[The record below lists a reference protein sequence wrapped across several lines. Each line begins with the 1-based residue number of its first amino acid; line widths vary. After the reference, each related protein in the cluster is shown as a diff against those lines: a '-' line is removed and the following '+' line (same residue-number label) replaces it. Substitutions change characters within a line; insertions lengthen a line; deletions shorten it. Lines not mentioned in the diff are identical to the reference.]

1 METKYNEA
9 YSALKWYVENKMIN
23 EVVEESRL
31 ENLKTIRLFLTNTIH
46 ENLAKVRTKENETKI
61 REMCQWVI
69 EKILPFIKA
78 KLKLINFKRVNSALD
93 EKELVIFNDYLD
105 LEDDFF
111 AIASFRSLPH
121 FAMYM
126 ERQDSE
132 EDKVWKYTMDETMGS
147 IFYYSNKMILEDDI
161 HALVKQTP
169 AGYGKC
175 FHANQNILTSTG
187 YKKAKDLKIGDFVYS
202 MKENKPVLRKI
213 VNRWNTI
220 KKQVKITA
228 RNGVELIV
236 SPEHRM
242 WTQRGYVQAKDLTTD
257 DYLYYLCSP
266 LEFGENINED
276 ELKFISMMLFDGSC
290 TNCTQFTKKNNEIY
304 QECIK
309 VSKNLN
315 FSYSSYQ
322 YKDKSCCHLTIN
334 KNDGRPV
341 ELLRKYGIFN
351 HYSTNKRL
359 PKQFFTMSLKQ
370 RYEFIGI
377 MFATDGYIPKYSCN
391 GGCNIGITLANKE
404 LCEDIQLLLSTC
416 GIYSNLA
423 KKNIKGKEKNFEAW
437 VLTVPDE
444 FTEKIYKNCY
454 CYQKQKAL
462 EERYLAINNL
472 SMKPYSN
479 CVNYP
484 KSLLENCKELKKAE
498 NKSWTRNKT
507 FKREIVHRYVKDK
520 KIISDDFYWNKIIS
534 IKNDDTEV
542 PMIDFEVEDT
552 HNFILDGFVSHNS
565 KSDCVIMCFILG
577 YDVNADIIKV
587 VGNPTAMEGIVP
599 RVVEMLKSKRFGK
612 VFPVLGKYNGSDDMF
627 KRQTISDNCIALAD
641 STKAAS
647 LVCFNKET
655 KTSGI
660 RGNYQFYDD
669 ITQAEDAENISKHE
683 RDVSTYQ
690 SVWSKREYNQ
700 FKTKRWFTGT
710 SYNREDFI
718 CKMIDK
724 YSKGLPLCADLEIQ
738 KYKWAKFC
746 KKTQNGKM
754 VVIRIPKL
762 VDLELGEDKCYC
774 SFPEKFSKEEAL
786 DLLHSDAPNSRRSF
800 YAMEQQSP
808 LPPESMKFDWVY
820 LRTYKKLPKDILD
833 NNCFCRVIIDPSRK
847 GKDNYAALIFKSIDG
862 QKDWYFVDCYYEQ
875 KVTSKYAIPEI
886 CKKAAF
892 HKADTISFEQNAT
905 DASLITDL
913 IKTELLKNGNRECNI
928 DDFWSQENKE
938 EKILKYSD
946 DILTDIIF
954 PDREIF
960 HIDSP
965 MGRAMKD
972 ITCYS
977 FDFKVVHDDSIDC
990 CAMFESRLKQNNEN
1004 TIEVLDCC
1012 KLY

>member
-9 YSALKWYVENKMIN
+9 YNALKWYVDNKMSN

-169 AGYGKC
+169 AGYGK
-175 FHANQNILTSTG
+175 
-187 YKKAKDLKIGDFVYS
+187 
-202 MKENKPVLRKI
+202 
-213 VNRWNTI
+213 
-220 KKQVKITA
+220 
-228 RNGVELIV
+228 
-236 SPEHRM
+236 
-242 WTQRGYVQAKDLTTD
+242 
-257 DYLYYLCSP
+257 
-266 LEFGENINED
+266 
-276 ELKFISMMLFDGSC
+276 
-290 TNCTQFTKKNNEIY
+290 
-304 QECIK
+304 
-309 VSKNLN
+309 
-315 FSYSSYQ
+315 
-322 YKDKSCCHLTIN
+322 
-334 KNDGRPV
+334 
-341 ELLRKYGIFN
+341 
-351 HYSTNKRL
+351 
-359 PKQFFTMSLKQ
+359 
-370 RYEFIGI
+370 
-377 MFATDGYIPKYSCN
+377 
-391 GGCNIGITLANKE
+391 
-404 LCEDIQLLLSTC
+404 
-416 GIYSNLA
+416 
-423 KKNIKGKEKNFEAW
+423 
-437 VLTVPDE
+437 
-444 FTEKIYKNCY
+444 
-454 CYQKQKAL
+454 
-462 EERYLAINNL
+462 
-472 SMKPYSN
+472 
-479 CVNYP
+479 
-484 KSLLENCKELKKAE
+484 
-498 NKSWTRNKT
+498 
-507 FKREIVHRYVKDK
+507 
-520 KIISDDFYWNKIIS
+520 
-534 IKNDDTEV
+534 
-542 PMIDFEVEDT
+542 
-552 HNFILDGFVSHNS
+552 S

-774 SFPEKFSKEEAL
+774 SFPQKFSKEEAL

-833 NNCFCRVIIDPSRK
+833 NNCFCRIIIDPSRK

-862 QKDWYFVDCYYEQ
+862 KKDWYLVDCYYEQ

-960 HIDSP
+960 HSDSP

-1004 TIEVLDCC
+1004 TIEVLDYCN
-1012 KLY
+1012 LY

>member
-9 YSALKWYVENKMIN
+9 YNALKWYVDNKMSN

-169 AGYGKC
+169 AGYGK
-175 FHANQNILTSTG
+175 
-187 YKKAKDLKIGDFVYS
+187 
-202 MKENKPVLRKI
+202 
-213 VNRWNTI
+213 
-220 KKQVKITA
+220 
-228 RNGVELIV
+228 
-236 SPEHRM
+236 
-242 WTQRGYVQAKDLTTD
+242 
-257 DYLYYLCSP
+257 
-266 LEFGENINED
+266 
-276 ELKFISMMLFDGSC
+276 
-290 TNCTQFTKKNNEIY
+290 
-304 QECIK
+304 
-309 VSKNLN
+309 
-315 FSYSSYQ
+315 
-322 YKDKSCCHLTIN
+322 
-334 KNDGRPV
+334 
-341 ELLRKYGIFN
+341 
-351 HYSTNKRL
+351 
-359 PKQFFTMSLKQ
+359 
-370 RYEFIGI
+370 
-377 MFATDGYIPKYSCN
+377 
-391 GGCNIGITLANKE
+391 
-404 LCEDIQLLLSTC
+404 
-416 GIYSNLA
+416 
-423 KKNIKGKEKNFEAW
+423 
-437 VLTVPDE
+437 
-444 FTEKIYKNCY
+444 
-454 CYQKQKAL
+454 
-462 EERYLAINNL
+462 
-472 SMKPYSN
+472 
-479 CVNYP
+479 
-484 KSLLENCKELKKAE
+484 
-498 NKSWTRNKT
+498 
-507 FKREIVHRYVKDK
+507 
-520 KIISDDFYWNKIIS
+520 
-534 IKNDDTEV
+534 
-542 PMIDFEVEDT
+542 
-552 HNFILDGFVSHNS
+552 S

-669 ITQAEDAENISKHE
+669 ITQAEDAENVSKHE

-833 NNCFCRVIIDPSRK
+833 NNCFCKIIIDPSRK

-862 QKDWYFVDCYYEQ
+862 KKDWYLVDCYYEQ

-960 HIDSP
+960 HSDSP

-1004 TIEVLDCC
+1004 TIEVLDYCN
-1012 KLY
+1012 LY

>member
-9 YSALKWYVENKMIN
+9 YNALKWYVDNKMSN
-23 EVVEESRL
+23 EVVEETRL

-175 FHANQNILTSTG
+175 FHANQNILTNTG
-187 YKKAKDLKIGDFVYS
+187 YKKAKDLKIGDLVYS
-202 MKENKPVLRKI
+202 MKENKAVLRKI
-213 VNRWNTI
+213 INKWDTK

-257 DYLYYLCSP
+257 DYLYYLFGS
-266 LEFGENINED
+266 LEVYGNLD
-276 ELKFISMMLFDGSC
+276 ELIKTAKFRWIKII
-290 TNCTQFTKKNNEIY
+290 NIKNNNEEI
-304 QECIK
+304 
-309 VSKNLN
+309 
-315 FSYSSYQ
+315 
-322 YKDKSCCHLTIN
+322 
-334 KNDGRPV
+334 
-341 ELLRKYGIFN
+341 
-351 HYSTNKRL
+351 
-359 PKQFFTMSLKQ
+359 
-370 RYEFIGI
+370 
-377 MFATDGYIPKYSCN
+377 
-391 GGCNIGITLANKE
+391 
-404 LCEDIQLLLSTC
+404 
-416 GIYSNLA
+416 
-423 KKNIKGKEKNFEAW
+423 
-437 VLTVPDE
+437 
-444 FTEKIYKNCY
+444 
-454 CYQKQKAL
+454 
-462 EERYLAINNL
+462 
-472 SMKPYSN
+472 
-479 CVNYP
+479 
-484 KSLLENCKELKKAE
+484 
-498 NKSWTRNKT
+498 
-507 FKREIVHRYVKDK
+507 
-520 KIISDDFYWNKIIS
+520 
-534 IKNDDTEV
+534 
-542 PMIDFEVEDT
+542 PMIDLEVEDT

-669 ITQAEDAENISKHE
+669 ITQAEDAENVSKHE

-724 YSKGLPLCADLEIQ
+724 YSKGLPLCVDMEIQ

-774 SFPEKFSKEEAL
+774 SFPQKFSKEEAL

-833 NNCFCRVIIDPSRK
+833 NNCFCRIIIDPSRK

-862 QKDWYFVDCYYEQ
+862 KKDWYLVDCYYEQ

-892 HKADTISFEQNAT
+892 HKADIISFEQNAT

-960 HIDSP
+960 HSDSP

-1004 TIEVLDCC
+1004 TIEVLDYCN
-1012 KLY
+1012 LY

>member
-169 AGYGKC
+169 AGYGK
-175 FHANQNILTSTG
+175 
-187 YKKAKDLKIGDFVYS
+187 
-202 MKENKPVLRKI
+202 
-213 VNRWNTI
+213 
-220 KKQVKITA
+220 
-228 RNGVELIV
+228 
-236 SPEHRM
+236 
-242 WTQRGYVQAKDLTTD
+242 
-257 DYLYYLCSP
+257 
-266 LEFGENINED
+266 
-276 ELKFISMMLFDGSC
+276 
-290 TNCTQFTKKNNEIY
+290 
-304 QECIK
+304 
-309 VSKNLN
+309 
-315 FSYSSYQ
+315 
-322 YKDKSCCHLTIN
+322 
-334 KNDGRPV
+334 
-341 ELLRKYGIFN
+341 
-351 HYSTNKRL
+351 
-359 PKQFFTMSLKQ
+359 
-370 RYEFIGI
+370 
-377 MFATDGYIPKYSCN
+377 
-391 GGCNIGITLANKE
+391 
-404 LCEDIQLLLSTC
+404 
-416 GIYSNLA
+416 
-423 KKNIKGKEKNFEAW
+423 
-437 VLTVPDE
+437 
-444 FTEKIYKNCY
+444 
-454 CYQKQKAL
+454 
-462 EERYLAINNL
+462 
-472 SMKPYSN
+472 
-479 CVNYP
+479 
-484 KSLLENCKELKKAE
+484 
-498 NKSWTRNKT
+498 
-507 FKREIVHRYVKDK
+507 
-520 KIISDDFYWNKIIS
+520 
-534 IKNDDTEV
+534 
-542 PMIDFEVEDT
+542 
-552 HNFILDGFVSHNS
+552 S

>member
-9 YSALKWYVENKMIN
+9 YNALKWYVDNKMSN

-175 FHANQNILTSTG
+175 FHANQDILTSTG
-187 YKKAKDLKIGDFVYS
+187 YKKAKDLKIGDLVYS
-202 MKENKPVLRKI
+202 MRENKAVLRKI
-213 VNRWNTI
+213 INKWDTK

-257 DYLYYLCSP
+257 DYLYYLFRP
-266 LEFGENINED
+266 LEVHGNLD
-276 ELKFISMMLFDGSC
+276 ELIKTAKFRWI
-290 TNCTQFTKKNNEIY
+290 
-304 QECIK
+304 
-309 VSKNLN
+309 
-315 FSYSSYQ
+315 
-322 YKDKSCCHLTIN
+322 
-334 KNDGRPV
+334 
-341 ELLRKYGIFN
+341 
-351 HYSTNKRL
+351 
-359 PKQFFTMSLKQ
+359 
-370 RYEFIGI
+370 
-377 MFATDGYIPKYSCN
+377 
-391 GGCNIGITLANKE
+391 
-404 LCEDIQLLLSTC
+404 
-416 GIYSNLA
+416 
-423 KKNIKGKEKNFEAW
+423 
-437 VLTVPDE
+437 
-444 FTEKIYKNCY
+444 
-454 CYQKQKAL
+454 
-462 EERYLAINNL
+462 
-472 SMKPYSN
+472 
-479 CVNYP
+479 
-484 KSLLENCKELKKAE
+484 
-498 NKSWTRNKT
+498 
-507 FKREIVHRYVKDK
+507 
-520 KIISDDFYWNKIIS
+520 KIIS

-542 PMIDFEVEDT
+542 PMIDLEVEDT

-669 ITQAEDAENISKHE
+669 ITQAEDAENVSKHE

-724 YSKGLPLCADLEIQ
+724 YSKGLPLCVDMEIQ

-833 NNCFCRVIIDPSRK
+833 NNCFCRIIIDPSRK

-862 QKDWYFVDCYYEQ
+862 KKDWYLVDCYYEQ

-892 HKADTISFEQNAT
+892 HKADIISFEQNAT
-905 DASLITDL
+905 DISLITDL
-913 IKTELLKNGNRECNI
+913 IKKELLHNGDKECTV

-946 DILTDIIF
+946 DILNDIIF
-954 PDREIF
+954 PNREIF

-977 FDFKVVHDDSIDC
+977 FDFKVAHDDSLDC
-990 CAMFESRLKQNNEN
+990 CAMLESRLKQNNEN
-1004 TIEVLDCC
+1004 TIEVLDYCN
-1012 KLY
+1012 LY

>member
-169 AGYGKC
+169 AGYGK
-175 FHANQNILTSTG
+175 
-187 YKKAKDLKIGDFVYS
+187 
-202 MKENKPVLRKI
+202 
-213 VNRWNTI
+213 
-220 KKQVKITA
+220 
-228 RNGVELIV
+228 
-236 SPEHRM
+236 
-242 WTQRGYVQAKDLTTD
+242 
-257 DYLYYLCSP
+257 
-266 LEFGENINED
+266 
-276 ELKFISMMLFDGSC
+276 
-290 TNCTQFTKKNNEIY
+290 
-304 QECIK
+304 
-309 VSKNLN
+309 
-315 FSYSSYQ
+315 
-322 YKDKSCCHLTIN
+322 
-334 KNDGRPV
+334 
-341 ELLRKYGIFN
+341 
-351 HYSTNKRL
+351 
-359 PKQFFTMSLKQ
+359 
-370 RYEFIGI
+370 
-377 MFATDGYIPKYSCN
+377 
-391 GGCNIGITLANKE
+391 
-404 LCEDIQLLLSTC
+404 
-416 GIYSNLA
+416 
-423 KKNIKGKEKNFEAW
+423 
-437 VLTVPDE
+437 
-444 FTEKIYKNCY
+444 
-454 CYQKQKAL
+454 
-462 EERYLAINNL
+462 
-472 SMKPYSN
+472 
-479 CVNYP
+479 
-484 KSLLENCKELKKAE
+484 
-498 NKSWTRNKT
+498 
-507 FKREIVHRYVKDK
+507 
-520 KIISDDFYWNKIIS
+520 
-534 IKNDDTEV
+534 
-542 PMIDFEVEDT
+542 
-552 HNFILDGFVSHNS
+552 S

-960 HIDSP
+960 HSDSP

>member
-9 YSALKWYVENKMIN
+9 YNALKWYVDNKMSN

-169 AGYGKC
+169 AGYGK
-175 FHANQNILTSTG
+175 
-187 YKKAKDLKIGDFVYS
+187 
-202 MKENKPVLRKI
+202 
-213 VNRWNTI
+213 
-220 KKQVKITA
+220 
-228 RNGVELIV
+228 
-236 SPEHRM
+236 
-242 WTQRGYVQAKDLTTD
+242 
-257 DYLYYLCSP
+257 
-266 LEFGENINED
+266 
-276 ELKFISMMLFDGSC
+276 
-290 TNCTQFTKKNNEIY
+290 
-304 QECIK
+304 
-309 VSKNLN
+309 
-315 FSYSSYQ
+315 
-322 YKDKSCCHLTIN
+322 
-334 KNDGRPV
+334 
-341 ELLRKYGIFN
+341 
-351 HYSTNKRL
+351 
-359 PKQFFTMSLKQ
+359 
-370 RYEFIGI
+370 
-377 MFATDGYIPKYSCN
+377 
-391 GGCNIGITLANKE
+391 
-404 LCEDIQLLLSTC
+404 
-416 GIYSNLA
+416 
-423 KKNIKGKEKNFEAW
+423 
-437 VLTVPDE
+437 
-444 FTEKIYKNCY
+444 
-454 CYQKQKAL
+454 
-462 EERYLAINNL
+462 
-472 SMKPYSN
+472 
-479 CVNYP
+479 
-484 KSLLENCKELKKAE
+484 
-498 NKSWTRNKT
+498 
-507 FKREIVHRYVKDK
+507 
-520 KIISDDFYWNKIIS
+520 
-534 IKNDDTEV
+534 
-542 PMIDFEVEDT
+542 
-552 HNFILDGFVSHNS
+552 S

-669 ITQAEDAENISKHE
+669 ITQAEDAENVSKHE

-774 SFPEKFSKEEAL
+774 SFPQKFSKEEAL

-960 HIDSP
+960 HSDSP

-1004 TIEVLDCC
+1004 TIEVLDYCN
-1012 KLY
+1012 LY

>member
-9 YSALKWYVENKMIN
+9 YNALKWYVDNKMSN

-169 AGYGKC
+169 AGYGK
-175 FHANQNILTSTG
+175 
-187 YKKAKDLKIGDFVYS
+187 
-202 MKENKPVLRKI
+202 
-213 VNRWNTI
+213 
-220 KKQVKITA
+220 
-228 RNGVELIV
+228 
-236 SPEHRM
+236 
-242 WTQRGYVQAKDLTTD
+242 
-257 DYLYYLCSP
+257 
-266 LEFGENINED
+266 
-276 ELKFISMMLFDGSC
+276 
-290 TNCTQFTKKNNEIY
+290 
-304 QECIK
+304 
-309 VSKNLN
+309 
-315 FSYSSYQ
+315 
-322 YKDKSCCHLTIN
+322 
-334 KNDGRPV
+334 
-341 ELLRKYGIFN
+341 
-351 HYSTNKRL
+351 
-359 PKQFFTMSLKQ
+359 
-370 RYEFIGI
+370 
-377 MFATDGYIPKYSCN
+377 
-391 GGCNIGITLANKE
+391 
-404 LCEDIQLLLSTC
+404 
-416 GIYSNLA
+416 
-423 KKNIKGKEKNFEAW
+423 
-437 VLTVPDE
+437 
-444 FTEKIYKNCY
+444 
-454 CYQKQKAL
+454 
-462 EERYLAINNL
+462 
-472 SMKPYSN
+472 
-479 CVNYP
+479 
-484 KSLLENCKELKKAE
+484 
-498 NKSWTRNKT
+498 
-507 FKREIVHRYVKDK
+507 
-520 KIISDDFYWNKIIS
+520 
-534 IKNDDTEV
+534 
-542 PMIDFEVEDT
+542 
-552 HNFILDGFVSHNS
+552 S

-669 ITQAEDAENISKHE
+669 ITQAEDAENVSKHE

-774 SFPEKFSKEEAL
+774 SFPQKFSKEEAL

-833 NNCFCRVIIDPSRK
+833 NNCFCRIIIDPSRK

-862 QKDWYFVDCYYEQ
+862 KKDWYLVDCYYEQ

-960 HIDSP
+960 HSDSP

-1004 TIEVLDCC
+1004 TIEVLDYCN
-1012 KLY
+1012 LY

>member
-9 YSALKWYVENKMIN
+9 YNALKWYVDNKMSN

-169 AGYGKC
+169 AGYGK
-175 FHANQNILTSTG
+175 
-187 YKKAKDLKIGDFVYS
+187 
-202 MKENKPVLRKI
+202 
-213 VNRWNTI
+213 
-220 KKQVKITA
+220 
-228 RNGVELIV
+228 
-236 SPEHRM
+236 
-242 WTQRGYVQAKDLTTD
+242 
-257 DYLYYLCSP
+257 
-266 LEFGENINED
+266 
-276 ELKFISMMLFDGSC
+276 
-290 TNCTQFTKKNNEIY
+290 
-304 QECIK
+304 
-309 VSKNLN
+309 
-315 FSYSSYQ
+315 
-322 YKDKSCCHLTIN
+322 
-334 KNDGRPV
+334 
-341 ELLRKYGIFN
+341 
-351 HYSTNKRL
+351 
-359 PKQFFTMSLKQ
+359 
-370 RYEFIGI
+370 
-377 MFATDGYIPKYSCN
+377 
-391 GGCNIGITLANKE
+391 
-404 LCEDIQLLLSTC
+404 
-416 GIYSNLA
+416 
-423 KKNIKGKEKNFEAW
+423 
-437 VLTVPDE
+437 
-444 FTEKIYKNCY
+444 
-454 CYQKQKAL
+454 
-462 EERYLAINNL
+462 
-472 SMKPYSN
+472 
-479 CVNYP
+479 
-484 KSLLENCKELKKAE
+484 
-498 NKSWTRNKT
+498 
-507 FKREIVHRYVKDK
+507 
-520 KIISDDFYWNKIIS
+520 
-534 IKNDDTEV
+534 
-542 PMIDFEVEDT
+542 
-552 HNFILDGFVSHNS
+552 S

-669 ITQAEDAENISKHE
+669 ITQAEDAENVSKHE

-724 YSKGLPLCADLEIQ
+724 YSKGLPLCVDMEIQ

-774 SFPEKFSKEEAL
+774 SFPQKFSKEEAL

-862 QKDWYFVDCYYEQ
+862 KKDWYLLDCYYEQ

-892 HKADTISFEQNAT
+892 HKADIISFEQNAT
-905 DASLITDL
+905 DISLITDL
-913 IKTELLKNGNRECNI
+913 IKKELLNNGDKECTV

-946 DILTDIIF
+946 DILNDIIF
-954 PDREIF
+954 PNREIF

-977 FDFKVVHDDSIDC
+977 FDFKVAHDDSLDC
-990 CAMFESRLKQNNEN
+990 CAMLESRLKQNNEN
-1004 TIEVLDCC
+1004 TIEVLDCF

>member
-175 FHANQNILTSTG
+175 FHVNQNILTSTG

-213 VNRWNTI
+213 INKWDTI

-242 WTQRGYVQAKDLTTD
+242 WTQRGYIQAKDLTTN
-257 DYLYYLCSP
+257 DYLYYLFGS
-266 LEFGENINED
+266 LEVYGNLD
-276 ELKFISMMLFDGSC
+276 ELIKNAKFRWI
-290 TNCTQFTKKNNEIY
+290 
-304 QECIK
+304 
-309 VSKNLN
+309 
-315 FSYSSYQ
+315 
-322 YKDKSCCHLTIN
+322 
-334 KNDGRPV
+334 
-341 ELLRKYGIFN
+341 
-351 HYSTNKRL
+351 
-359 PKQFFTMSLKQ
+359 
-370 RYEFIGI
+370 
-377 MFATDGYIPKYSCN
+377 
-391 GGCNIGITLANKE
+391 
-404 LCEDIQLLLSTC
+404 
-416 GIYSNLA
+416 
-423 KKNIKGKEKNFEAW
+423 
-437 VLTVPDE
+437 
-444 FTEKIYKNCY
+444 
-454 CYQKQKAL
+454 
-462 EERYLAINNL
+462 
-472 SMKPYSN
+472 
-479 CVNYP
+479 
-484 KSLLENCKELKKAE
+484 
-498 NKSWTRNKT
+498 
-507 FKREIVHRYVKDK
+507 
-520 KIISDDFYWNKIIS
+520 KIIS

-577 YDVNADIIKV
+577 YDINADIIKV

>member
-9 YSALKWYVENKMIN
+9 YNALKWYVDNKMSN
-23 EVVEESRL
+23 EVVEETRL

-46 ENLAKVRTKENETKI
+46 ENLVKVRTKENENTI

-169 AGYGKC
+169 AGYGK
-175 FHANQNILTSTG
+175 
-187 YKKAKDLKIGDFVYS
+187 
-202 MKENKPVLRKI
+202 
-213 VNRWNTI
+213 
-220 KKQVKITA
+220 
-228 RNGVELIV
+228 
-236 SPEHRM
+236 
-242 WTQRGYVQAKDLTTD
+242 
-257 DYLYYLCSP
+257 
-266 LEFGENINED
+266 
-276 ELKFISMMLFDGSC
+276 
-290 TNCTQFTKKNNEIY
+290 
-304 QECIK
+304 
-309 VSKNLN
+309 
-315 FSYSSYQ
+315 
-322 YKDKSCCHLTIN
+322 
-334 KNDGRPV
+334 
-341 ELLRKYGIFN
+341 
-351 HYSTNKRL
+351 
-359 PKQFFTMSLKQ
+359 
-370 RYEFIGI
+370 
-377 MFATDGYIPKYSCN
+377 
-391 GGCNIGITLANKE
+391 
-404 LCEDIQLLLSTC
+404 
-416 GIYSNLA
+416 
-423 KKNIKGKEKNFEAW
+423 
-437 VLTVPDE
+437 
-444 FTEKIYKNCY
+444 
-454 CYQKQKAL
+454 
-462 EERYLAINNL
+462 
-472 SMKPYSN
+472 
-479 CVNYP
+479 
-484 KSLLENCKELKKAE
+484 
-498 NKSWTRNKT
+498 
-507 FKREIVHRYVKDK
+507 
-520 KIISDDFYWNKIIS
+520 
-534 IKNDDTEV
+534 
-542 PMIDFEVEDT
+542 
-552 HNFILDGFVSHNS
+552 S

-669 ITQAEDAENISKHE
+669 ITQAEDAENVSKHE

-774 SFPEKFSKEEAL
+774 SFPQKFSKEEAL

-892 HKADTISFEQNAT
+892 HKADIISFEQNAT

-960 HIDSP
+960 HSDSP

-977 FDFKVVHDDSIDC
+977 FDFKVAHDDSLDC

-1004 TIEVLDCC
+1004 TIEVLDYCN
-1012 KLY
+1012 LY